1 MNHFKWQAAASA
13 TLPVIT
19 MGMLGLT
26 TALAQ
31 AEVVSGATADSDK
44 AEGVTEIVIS
54 GTASRVKGY
63 EAPTPTTVLDAETFS
78 AQAKLGAVEYLN
90 NIPSMTPMYQV
101 GGGTSLG
108 LNKPNFRGMG
118 PVRTLVLIDGNRVGY
133 TDPLGGV
140 DLNIMPT
147 SLLQSIEVV
156 SGGASAGW
164 GSDAVAGVMNFH
176 LNNTLQGV
184 KGNFQCG
191 ESQYGDNQ
199 QCGGGIG
206 LGTSLFNDKL
216 HVVVA
221 GDFLSNA
228 GVRNAPNSRD
238 WAAKNT
244 AYVLNNSY
252 APGNGQYQFLLSDNA
267 CYGALSSSGVIS
279 TGPLRGTTFNAQ
291 GQPEQFVFGTNTGPT
306 ANQLMTG
313 GTCEGFY
320 SRYSTSQT
328 PALYRTNEYLR
339 LTYDISDSAS
349 VYGEALYAH
358 SSASILAT
366 PNYDLNGVAISINN
380 AYLPASVRARMVTA
394 GITSFQLGRWL
405 PEIAPSGVASRNSL
419 NESETAVRRYVVG
432 GKGKIVG
439 SWTWDAHAQ
448 YSRAEYQYSLNG
460 SRNNAKYLRSVNSEV
475 DPVTGLPRCRT
486 NPGQVADPACVPVN
500 LFGAGT
506 VSRAAADYF
515 SGTATGDAFYT
526 QSAGALNIQ
535 GELLRLPAGAISVA
549 GGLETRKEKLSVTV
563 DAVQAAGG
571 WRSNALNNES
581 GNYTVNEG
589 YLETVVPILKDKAFA
604 KNFDLNAAGR
614 ITNYSTS
621 GQVKTWKA
629 GLNYAPFESGVLRF
643 RGTVSVDIRAP
654 TLHELYSLRTQIA
667 TGLVFDPVFGGAQQN
682 TGPQFTGGN
691 TKLIPEVAHTKVYG
705 VVFTPAFWGLDG
717 LKLSADYYDI
727 KITNGIVSLNA
738 QQTVDTCALGVAS
751 VCAGVIRDPLT
762 NRITSIFSQIYNA
775 QGLENQGV
783 DLEATYGRVLSS
795 WFDGVPGKLTL
806 NALATFVN
814 KETTQ
819 TGTTVL
825 NNVGLRTDA
834 MTLVGVPKW
843 NGILSAQYDVNA
855 WMFYLQM
862 EYISGL
868 KNTFTVDP
876 WRFQSNDIPS
886 YHVFNSTV
894 QYRLNDNLKV
904 YGGVDNVLNV
914 AFPNNAGPSTQPFS
928 GVGSASFYDRVGRRF
943 KLGIRYSFD

>member
-1 MNHFKWQAAASA
+1 
-13 TLPVIT
+13 
-19 MGMLGLT
+19 
-26 TALAQ
+26 
-31 AEVVSGATADSDK
+31 
-44 AEGVTEIVIS
+44 
-54 GTASRVKGY
+54 
-63 EAPTPTTVLDAETFS
+63 
-78 AQAKLGAVEYLN
+78 
-90 NIPSMTPMYQV
+90 
-101 GGGTSLG
+101 
-108 LNKPNFRGMG
+108 
-118 PVRTLVLIDGNRVGY
+118 
-133 TDPLGGV
+133 
-140 DLNIMPT
+140 
-147 SLLQSIEVV
+147 
-156 SGGASAGW
+156 
-164 GSDAVAGVMNFH
+164 MNFH
-176 LNNTLQGV
+176 LNNTLKGV

-244 AYVLNNSY
+244 AYVINPGY

-267 CYGALSSSGVIS
+267 CYGALSSSGVIQG
-279 TGPLRGTTFNAQ
+279 GPLKGTTFNAQ
-291 GQPEQFVFGTNTGPT
+291 GQPEQFFYGTNTGPT
-306 ANQLMTG
+306 ASQLMQG

-339 LTYDISDSAS
+339 LTYDISDSTS

-366 PNYDLNGVAISINN
+366 PNYDLNGVTISINN
-380 AYLPASVRARMVTA
+380 AYLPAAVRARMVTA

-405 PEIAPSGVASRNSL
+405 PEIAPSSVASRLSL

-460 SRNNAKYLRSVNSEV
+460 SRNNAKYLRSVNSEI
-475 DPVTGLPRCRT
+475 DPVTGLPRCKT
-486 NPGQVADPACVPVN
+486 NVGQVADPACVPVN
-500 LFGAGT
+500 LFGAGS
-506 VSRAAADYF
+506 VSQAAANYF

-526 QSAGALNIQ
+526 QSAGALNVQ
-535 GELLRLPAGAISVA
+535 GELLQLPAGALSVA
-549 GGLETRKEKLSVTV
+549 GGVETRKEKLSVTV
-563 DAVQAAGG
+563 DAIQAAGG
-571 WRSNALNNES
+571 WRSNALNNERGS
-581 GNYTVNEG
+581 YTVNEG

-614 ITNYSTS
+614 IASYSTS

-629 GLNYAPFESGVLRF
+629 GLNYVPFDSGVLRF

-667 TGLVFDPVFGGAQQN
+667 TGLVSDPVFGGSLQN

-691 TKLIPEVAHTKVYG
+691 TQLVPEVAHTKVYG
-705 VVFTPAFWGLDG
+705 VVFSPTFWGLDG
-717 LKLSADYYDI
+717 LKMSADYYDI

-751 VCAGVIRDPLT
+751 VCAGVVRDPVT
-762 NRITSIFSQIYNA
+762 NHITSVFSQIYNA

-783 DLEATYGRVLSS
+783 DIDATYTRRLAD
-795 WFDGVPGKLTL
+795 WFNGASGKLTL
-806 NALATFVN
+806 NAQATFAN
-814 KETTQ
+814 KEAVQ
-819 TGTTVL
+819 TGTSVV
-825 NNVGLRTDA
+825 NYVGVKTDP
-834 MTLVGVPKW
+834 MSLFGVPKW
-843 NGILSAQYDVNA
+843 NGSLSAQYDVND

-862 EYISGL
+862 QYVSSVM
-868 KNTFTVDP
+868 NTYTTNP
-876 WRFQSNDIPS
+876 YQYERNLIPS

-894 QYRLNDNLKV
+894 QYRLSDKLKL

-914 AFPNNAGPSTQPFS
+914 GFPSNAGPSTQPFS
-928 GVGSASFYDRVGRRF
+928 GVGGASFYDRVGRRF
-943 KLGIRYSFD
+943 KLGVRFSLD